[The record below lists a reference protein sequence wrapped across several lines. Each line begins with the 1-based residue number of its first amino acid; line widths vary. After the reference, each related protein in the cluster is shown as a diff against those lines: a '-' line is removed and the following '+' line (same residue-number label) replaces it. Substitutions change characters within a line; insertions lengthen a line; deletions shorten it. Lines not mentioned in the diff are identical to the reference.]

1 MGRSKKKLRAGVI
14 GTGMGRFH
22 MEGYATHPGS
32 ELVAVCDLNVEEAR
46 QFADKYGAKHVFR
59 DYRKMLEMEELDAV
73 SVVVPNFLHAKM
85 TIAALKAGKH
95 VLCDKPMAIKLA
107 DAEAMVRAAK
117 AANKRLMINMVLRF
131 SPLEMELRDRI
142 AAGEIGEVYYAKSH
156 WVRRKGIPF
165 ADFPAD
171 GEMARGQWF
180 VRKKQ
185 AGGGASVDIGVHMF
199 DLVWWLTGGKQ
210 PATVLASTYSKLVPE
225 RLAKVGVAGDVDDL
239 ATALVK
245 MKTGETIFLEVAWD
259 AHQPPYLGFE
269 IFGTKGGLTV
279 TGWEQEAVLYHDTKS
294 GKAAEKTL
302 KPRRKAP
309 GTYWHF
315 VDACLDRRTKMIASG
330 EECLNVMKVLDAIH
344 RSQKTKKAV
353 TL

>member
-59 DYRKMLEMEELDAV
+59 DYRKLLEMEELDAV
-73 SVVVPNFLHAKM
+73 SVVVPNLLHAKM

-131 SPLEMELRDRI
+131 NGVQMELRDRI
-142 AAGEIGEVYYAKSH
+142 AEGEIGEVYYARSH
-156 WVRRKGIPF
+156 WIRRKGIPF

-180 VRKKQ
+180 VRKRE

-199 DLVWWLTGGKQ
+199 DLVWWLTGGKK
-210 PATVLASTYSKLVPE
+210 PATVLASTYSHLVPK
-225 RLAKVGVAGDVDDL
+225 RLAKIGVEGDVDDL

-245 MKTGETIFLEVAWD
+245 MKTGETIFLEVSWD

-269 IFGTKGGLTV
+269 IFGTKGGAK
-279 TGWEQEAVLYHDTKS
+279 WAEWAKEATLYHDTKT
-294 GKAAEKTL
+294 GKPTEKTL
-302 KPRRKAP
+302 KPRRKTP
-309 GTYWHF
+309 STYWHF

-330 EECLNVMKVLDAIH
+330 EECLDVARVLEAIH
-344 RSQKTKKAV
+344 RSQKTKQAV

>member
-1 MGRSKKKLRAGVI
+1 MRKAKKKLRAGVI

-73 SVVVPNFLHAKM
+73 SVVVPNFLHAEM

-95 VLCDKPMAIKLA
+95 VLCDKPMAVKLA
-107 DAEAMVRAAK
+107 DAEAMVRTAK

-131 SPLEMELRDRI
+131 SPLQMELRDRI
-142 AAGEIGEVYYAKSH
+142 AEGEIGEVYYAKSH

-180 VRKKQ
+180 VRKKE

-199 DLVWWLTGGKQ
+199 DLVWWLTGGKK

-225 RLAKVGVAGDVDDL
+225 RLAKVGVEGDVDDL
-239 ATALVK
+239 ATAMVK
-245 MKTGETIFLEVAWD
+245 MKTGETIFLEVTWD

-279 TGWEQEAVLYHDTKS
+279 TGWAKEAVLYHDTKS
-294 GKAAEKTL
+294 GKSAEKTL
-302 KPRRKAP
+302 KPRRKVP

-315 VDACLDRRTKMIASG
+315 VEACLDRRIKLIASG
-330 EECLNVMKVLDAIH
+330 EECLNVARVLDAIH